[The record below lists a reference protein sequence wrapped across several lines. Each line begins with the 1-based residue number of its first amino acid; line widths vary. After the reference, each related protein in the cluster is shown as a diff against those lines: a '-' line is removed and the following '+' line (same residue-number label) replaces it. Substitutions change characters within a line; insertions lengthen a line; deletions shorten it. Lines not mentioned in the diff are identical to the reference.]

1 MEILQSNGG
10 QVSFLQ
16 SLVFKTFNYQS
27 TKPLT
32 ISENKPEAENQVE
45 NIAKASQDNLVADK
59 VEYPQTYSDNKLQL
73 DISAVKLDLNLAF
86 SAENLKENITNIL
99 GKEKQLQ
106 KNIENENSDKDKENK
121 ENNEKFPSFINVDLS
136 VQAERVQKTSVSGGN
151 GSVKGIDVYYRKSS
165 IREKNVFYN
174 LEQIKLQVQR
184 RRREAVEKELNVRYL
199 NGYRI
204 VRQRISMKY

>member
-32 ISENKPEAENQVE
+32 ISENKTVAENQVE

-59 VEYPQTYSDNKLQL
+59 VEYPQTYSDNKPQL

-99 GKEKQLQ
+99 GKEKQLP
-106 KNIENENSDKDKENK
+106 KNIENGNYDKDK
-121 ENNEKFPSFINVDLS
+121 D
-136 VQAERVQKTSVSGGN
+136 
-151 GSVKGIDVYYRKSS
+151 DRK
-165 IREKNVFYN
+165 R
-174 LEQIKLQVQR
+174 
-184 RRREAVEKELNVRYL
+184 
-199 NGYRI
+199 
-204 VRQRISMKY
+204 